1 MCVHCYVTTCTNTTS
16 LLFAGRRYVHS
27 MYLALLAGGQI
38 IKRIVKKTLL
48 LPGDE
53 GLEIFKFEGIER
65 KELREQI
72 KTTIDSLEL
81 SRTTKDAIIA
91 ENIHCFR
98 MNIQLV
104 KAINIKWSNYK
115 RLGIVAAAVL
125 IILVVA
131 ICYWHS
137 VFS

>member
-1 MCVHCYVTTCTNTTS
+1 
-16 LLFAGRRYVHS
+16 

-53 GLEIFKFEGIER
+53 GLEIFKFEGVER

-104 KAINIKWSNYK
+104 KAINIKWSNYQ

-125 IILVVA
+125 IVLVVA
-131 ICYWHS
+131 FCYWHA
-137 VFS
+137 VFL

>member
-1 MCVHCYVTTCTNTTS
+1 VLALYIITYADILPVF
-16 LLFAGRRYVHS
+16 FAGNRYVHS

-38 IKRIVKKTLL
+38 IKRIVKKTLH

-53 GLEIFKFEGIER
+53 GLEIFQFKGIER

-72 KTTIDSLEL
+72 KATIDSLQL
-81 SRTTKDAIIA
+81 SRTTKDAVVA
-91 ENIHCFR
+91 ENIRCFR

-104 KAINIKWSNYK
+104 KGINIKWSNYQ
-115 RLGIVAAAVL
+115 RLGIVAAAVM
-125 IILVVA
+125 IVLVIA
-131 ICYWHS
+131 FLYWRA

>member
-1 MCVHCYVTTCTNTTS
+1 MVSRGVRILKVSVRASLWILTNQCRQQYAI
-16 LLFAGRRYVHS
+16 L
-27 MYLALLAGGQI
+27 GGQI

-53 GLEIFKFEGIER
+53 GLEIFKFEGVER

-104 KAINIKWSNYK
+104 KAINIKWSNYQ

-125 IILVVA
+125 IVLVVA
-131 ICYWHS
+131 FCYWHA
-137 VFS
+137 VFL